1 MTNIIRH
8 EAQRV
13 RGRESGGDRGH
24 GRHLETYIKFFERS
38 HPVSVPVILFISY
51 SVSAFISDSGPIP
64 DSIPDTVT
72 DPITEAIVVTFSDH
86 ILQSETYFNLNLN
99 CYPNPNLLSVL
110 L

>member
-1 MTNIIRH
+1 MTNVIRH

-51 SVSAFISDSGPIP
+51 SVSAFISDPDPIP
-64 DSIPDTVT
+64 VPDPVLV
-72 DPITEAIVVTFSDH
+72 P
-86 ILQSETYFNLNLN
+86 
-99 CYPNPNLLSVL
+99 PLLSVPPEEVEEVVDEVEKEDEVEEERASVTL
-110 L
+110 